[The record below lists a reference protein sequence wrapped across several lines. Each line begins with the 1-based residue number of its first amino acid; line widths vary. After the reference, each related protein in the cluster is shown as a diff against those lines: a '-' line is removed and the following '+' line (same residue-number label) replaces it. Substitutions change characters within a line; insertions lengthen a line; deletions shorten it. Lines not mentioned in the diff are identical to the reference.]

1 MDYPLA
7 ISTWDDEEKRVLL
20 EVIESDRYTMGDRVR
35 AYEDAFAAKFG
46 SRYAVMTSSGST
58 ANLIALEALRH
69 HPSLEF
75 EDGDEVIV
83 PAVSWSTTYFPV
95 NQAKLKLRFVD
106 IDPHTLNID
115 LDKLEAAIT
124 PRTKLVFG
132 VNLLGNPIDAARV
145 TKICSQHGVI
155 FAEDNCESMGA
166 TIDGRYCGTHGLFGT
181 FSTYFSHH
189 LCTMEGG
196 MVVTNDRQLRDN
208 LISLR
213 AHGWVR
219 DLASDSHLMR
229 DFDEF
234 EKKFRFVLPGYNVR
248 PLEMEGALGIPQLKK
263 LDGFIEE
270 RRKNAVTFKE
280 LIGDLPS
287 MRIQQETGESSWFG
301 FSLVLEDGLADK
313 RKEIISELTKKKIE
327 TRPVVTGNF
336 LKNPVIDKLDY
347 NIGSEISVA
356 DEVDESGFF
365 VGNHQQPIRDRI
377 EYLHESLDAIRKQ
390 F

>member
-7 ISTWDDEEKRVLL
+7 ISTWDEEETRALL

-35 AYEDAFAAKFG
+35 AYEEAFATKFG

-58 ANLIALEALRH
+58 ANLIALEAMRH
-69 HPSLEF
+69 HPDLDLQ
-75 EDGDEVIV
+75 DGDEVIV

-95 NQAKLKLRFVD
+95 NQARLKLRFVD
-106 IDPHTLNID
+106 IDPQTLNID
-115 LDKLEAAIT
+115 VNKIEEAIT
-124 PRTKLVFG
+124 PKTKLVFG
-132 VNLLGNPIDAARV
+132 VNLLGNPIDAKRV
-145 TKICSQHGVI
+145 KSICNRHNVI

-166 TIDGRYCGTHGLFGT
+166 TVNGQYCGTHGLFGT

-196 MVVTNDRQLRDN
+196 MVVTDDRKLRDN
-208 LISLR
+208 LLSLR

-219 DLASDSHLMR
+219 DLPSDSHLMQ
-229 DFDEF
+229 DFDDF

-248 PLEMEGALGIPQLKK
+248 PLEMEGALGIPQLNK

-270 RRKNAVTFKE
+270 RRKNATIFKQ
-280 LIGDLPS
+280 LMGNLSD

-301 FSLVLEDGLADK
+301 FSLVLEGRLADK
-313 RKEIISELTKKKIE
+313 RKDIIAELTAKGIE
-327 TRPVVTGNF
+327 TRPIVTGNF

-347 NIGSEISVA
+347 NVGSEISVA
-356 DEVDESGFF
+356 DEIDESGFF
-365 VGNHQQPIRDRI
+365 VGNHQQPIKDRI
-377 EYLHESLDAIRKQ
+377 EYLHQTLDAIQKR